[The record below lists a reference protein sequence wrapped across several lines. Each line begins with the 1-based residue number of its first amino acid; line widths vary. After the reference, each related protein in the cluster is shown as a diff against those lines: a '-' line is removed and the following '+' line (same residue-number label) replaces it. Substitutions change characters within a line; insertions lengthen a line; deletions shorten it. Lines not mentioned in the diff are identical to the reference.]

1 MDVCKMIDDY
11 MTQRDWRVKEN
22 SNSPYNFGSM
32 NKYVIGNVSKEYWAE
47 RVYDERARNAHNYG
61 FLHIHDMSGLTL
73 YCCGYSLQKILSMGI
88 RGISNIP
95 TSAPPKH
102 FDAALNQIANILT
115 IFQNEILGAVA
126 LSSFDTLLAP
136 YVAKDNL
143 SFKDVKQSMQNFVY
157 SVNSNSRAGAEPAF
171 TNITFDLFCPK
182 DLAETPVNIAGQL
195 QTYGFGIHSQV
206 AFYKDF
212 QKEMDMINKAFFEIM
227 LEGDA
232 EGKPFAYPIPTYS
245 IMKGFDWDNP
255 NNELLWEMT
264 GKYGYP
270 YFSNYINSD
279 MEPSDVRAMCPLT
292 GDTLVM
298 VRRHGKVSIEPIC
311 DIKGDVEV
319 WTGKKW
325 VKGHHVEMP
334 ATPIVHIELSNGT
347 EVNMGVNHLQPLGD
361 GKTTVKA
368 SELKVGQ
375 WLPFNGRVIETQPV
389 DDKDYE
395 LGKAVGAFC
404 GDGNYGDH
412 LDNCINYSLN
422 DTTKLDLLKDLN
434 DFWTSMGC
442 TTREYYNGHCLSL
455 GVGSPSGAIISK
467 YVVGHNALEKGL
479 TDAAFNASEDFKR
492 GLIEG
497 YYLTDG
503 ARARK
508 RIATSSNSMR
518 HDMQMLLSSIG
529 RKALINY
536 ADTRPGRLGT
546 NPNYRIDMPERTKY
560 GNFYNTN
567 GDYNLYQITEAYIVD
582 NTEPLYCFEV
592 EDDSHLFMLAN
603 GLITHNCRL
612 RLDLTEL
619 RRRNGGLFGSGDS
632 TGSIGVVTLNLP
644 RLGYMSKNKQHLF
657 ALIREYMDIA
667 KDSLEDKR
675 NWLQMHIVGTG
686 MIPAFDTYVGTVEN
700 HFSTIGLVGL
710 NEMIENCSWMQN
722 VSEDINILDYRG
734 KKLAEE
740 VLDYMRDTLIEYQQM
755 TGHLYNLEATPAES
769 TCYRLA
775 KLDKKEYP
783 DIKTQGSGQNV
794 YYTNSCHIPVAMNP
808 GFVKTLE
815 HQDSL
820 QCKFTGGTVVHLFAE
835 AGINGN
841 AVKEVIRHTCENHK
855 LPYVT
860 YSPVIKLCPEH
871 GYFDARMDKCPVCG
885 ASPKVLQRITGYIRE
900 IPNYNPGKL
909 QEFKDR
915 KQNKVEVMTEALKE
929 E

>member
-32 NKYVIGNVSKEYWAE
+32 NKYIIGNVSKEYWAE
-47 RVYDERARNAHNYG
+47 RVYDERTRNAHNAG
-61 FLHIHDMSGLTL
+61 FIHVHDMSGLTI
-73 YCCGYSLQKILSMGI
+73 YCCGYSLQKILAMGI
-88 RGISNIP
+88 EGISNIP

-115 IFQNEILGAVA
+115 IFQNEIMGAVA

-136 YVAKDNL
+136 FVAKDHL
-143 SFKDVKQSMQNFVY
+143 SFREVKQSMQNFVY

-195 QTYGFGIHSQV
+195 QTFGGGLGAQV

-279 MEPSDVRAMCPLT
+279 MEPSDVRAMC
-292 GDTLVM
+292 
-298 VRRHGKVSIEPIC
+298 
-311 DIKGDVEV
+311 
-319 WTGKKW
+319 
-325 VKGHHVEMP
+325 
-334 ATPIVHIELSNGT
+334 
-347 EVNMGVNHLQPLGD
+347 
-361 GKTTVKA
+361 
-368 SELKVGQ
+368 
-375 WLPFNGRVIETQPV
+375 
-389 DDKDYE
+389 
-395 LGKAVGAFC
+395 
-404 GDGNYGDH
+404 
-412 LDNCINYSLN
+412 
-422 DTTKLDLLKDLN
+422 
-434 DFWTSMGC
+434 
-442 TTREYYNGHCLSL
+442 
-455 GVGSPSGAIISK
+455 
-467 YVVGHNALEKGL
+467 
-479 TDAAFNASEDFKR
+479 
-492 GLIEG
+492 
-497 YYLTDG
+497 
-503 ARARK
+503 
-508 RIATSSNSMR
+508 
-518 HDMQMLLSSIG
+518 
-529 RKALINY
+529 
-536 ADTRPGRLGT
+536 
-546 NPNYRIDMPERTKY
+546 
-560 GNFYNTN
+560 
-567 GDYNLYQITEAYIVD
+567 
-582 NTEPLYCFEV
+582 
-592 EDDSHLFMLAN
+592 
-603 GLITHNCRL
+603 CRL

-644 RLGYMSKNKQHLF
+644 RLGYLSKNKQHLF

-686 MIPAFDTYVGTVEN
+686 MIPAFDTYVGTIEN

-841 AVKEVIRHTCENHK
+841 AVKEVIRHACENRK

-871 GYFDARMDKCPVCG
+871 GYFDARLDKCPVCG

-900 IPNYNPGKL
+900 VPNYNPGKL

>member
-32 NKYVIGNVSKEYWAE
+32 NKYIIGNVSKEYWAD
-47 RVYDERARNAHNYG
+47 RVYDERTRNAHNAG
-61 FLHIHDMSGLTL
+61 FIHVHDMSGLTI

-88 RGISNIP
+88 KGISNIP

-115 IFQNEILGAVA
+115 IFQNEIMGAVA

-195 QTYGFGIHSQV
+195 QTFGVGLDAQV

-279 MEPSDVRAMCPLT
+279 MEPSDVRAMC
-292 GDTLVM
+292 
-298 VRRHGKVSIEPIC
+298 
-311 DIKGDVEV
+311 
-319 WTGKKW
+319 
-325 VKGHHVEMP
+325 
-334 ATPIVHIELSNGT
+334 
-347 EVNMGVNHLQPLGD
+347 
-361 GKTTVKA
+361 
-368 SELKVGQ
+368 
-375 WLPFNGRVIETQPV
+375 
-389 DDKDYE
+389 
-395 LGKAVGAFC
+395 
-404 GDGNYGDH
+404 
-412 LDNCINYSLN
+412 
-422 DTTKLDLLKDLN
+422 
-434 DFWTSMGC
+434 
-442 TTREYYNGHCLSL
+442 
-455 GVGSPSGAIISK
+455 
-467 YVVGHNALEKGL
+467 
-479 TDAAFNASEDFKR
+479 
-492 GLIEG
+492 
-497 YYLTDG
+497 
-503 ARARK
+503 
-508 RIATSSNSMR
+508 
-518 HDMQMLLSSIG
+518 
-529 RKALINY
+529 
-536 ADTRPGRLGT
+536 
-546 NPNYRIDMPERTKY
+546 
-560 GNFYNTN
+560 
-567 GDYNLYQITEAYIVD
+567 
-582 NTEPLYCFEV
+582 
-592 EDDSHLFMLAN
+592 
-603 GLITHNCRL
+603 CRL

-775 KLDKKEYP
+775 KLDKKAYP

-835 AGINGN
+835 AGINGPS
-841 AVKEVIRHTCENHK
+841 VKEVIRHTCENHK

-871 GYFDARMDKCPVCG
+871 GYFDARMAKCPVCG